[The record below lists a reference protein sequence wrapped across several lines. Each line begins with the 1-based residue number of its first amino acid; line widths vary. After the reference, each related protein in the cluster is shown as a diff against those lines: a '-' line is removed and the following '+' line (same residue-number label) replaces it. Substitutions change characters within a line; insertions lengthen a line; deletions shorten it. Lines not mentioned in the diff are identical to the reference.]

1 MSEQY
6 DNQTVIEAMLFA
18 SSEPVTVSRLAVSSE
33 MEEEQVHEAVAKL
46 NEHYESTGRAFRI
59 MNIGGGYQY
68 RTVPELAEYVRGL
81 GRQAAS
87 TRLSPAA
94 LETLAIV
101 AYRQPISRAE
111 VEKIRGVNPSGVLKT
126 LLERKLVTIC
136 GRAQILGRPLLYGTT
151 PDFLRY
157 FGLSDLSGLPRESE
171 LEVILSEQEN
181 KPTPVT
187 KDQEQDEEKSQQEL
201 V

>member
-1 MSEQY
+1 MSEKY

-18 SSEPVTVSRLAVSSE
+18 SSEPVTASRLAVSSE
-33 MEEEQVHEAVAKL
+33 MEEEQVHEALEKL

-59 MNIGGGYQY
+59 MKIGGGYQY

-101 AYRQPISRAE
+101 AYRQPISRSE

-126 LLERKLVTIC
+126 LLERKLITIC

-151 PDFLRY
+151 PEFLRY
-157 FGLSDLSGLPRESE
+157 FGLPDLSGLPRESE

-181 KPTPVT
+181 QLAPQPS
-187 KDQEQDEEKSQQEL
+187 DEEKSQQEL

>member
-1 MSEQY
+1 MSQEY

-18 SSEPVTVSRLAVSSE
+18 SSEPVTAARLAVSSE
-33 MEEEQVHEAVAKL
+33 MEEEQVHEAVEQL
-46 NEHYESTGRAFRI
+46 NTHYEASGRAFRI
-59 MNIGGGYQY
+59 MKIGGGYQY

-81 GRQAAS
+81 GRQAS
-87 TRLSPAA
+87 SSKLSPAA

-157 FGLSDLSGLPRESE
+157 FGLSDLGSLPRESE

-181 KPTPVT
+181 QPAPPAPEPEGA
-187 KDQEQDEEKSQQEL
+187 QREL